1 MALNKKEWFMIDS
14 KPIYLTHGNFGGSFK
29 CAFESKM
36 HWQKQLESNPHHFIN
51 YQLYDEIVNS
61 RNALSKFLGCE
72 SEDLIYFPN
81 PTTALNTVIK
91 NIDLKHNDEVL
102 TSNHEYGALDKTWD
116 YYSTKKGF
124 IYKKV
129 CIDIP
134 YDSKEKFIY
143 SFLKNI
149 NKNTKVIFLSHITSS
164 TGLIFPIK
172 EICEIAKERNIL
184 TIIDGAHAPCHI
196 DLNILDIDPDVY
208 VGACHKWMC
217 TPKGASYLY
226 VTKSF
231 QKFVEPLVISWGWQ
245 DQLFTKSEFVNWH
258 QWQGTNDF
266 SSYLTVPIALDFIEK
281 NNWNLVRDKCKNLIL
296 KTKEILNDSSSV
308 CFPTSNNNE
317 HIGQMLSFTVN
328 QNSSLVQDIKKD
340 PTKILYYQA
349 QIFEKSN
356 IHIPIIFWNNQV
368 FIRVSIQAYNS
379 SNDVDSMFK
388 MLDLF
393 NLL

>member
-1 MALNKKEWFMIDS
+1 
-14 KPIYLTHGNFGGSFK
+14 
-29 CAFESKM
+29 
-36 HWQKQLESNPHHFIN
+36 
-51 YQLYDEIVNS
+51 
-61 RNALSKFLGCE
+61 
-72 SEDLIYFPN
+72 
-81 PTTALNTVIK
+81 
-91 NIDLKHNDEVL
+91 
-102 TSNHEYGALDKTWD
+102 
-116 YYSTKKGF
+116 
-124 IYKKV
+124 
-129 CIDIP
+129 
-134 YDSKEKFIY
+134 
-143 SFLKNI
+143 
-149 NKNTKVIFLSHITSS
+149 
-164 TGLIFPIK
+164 
-172 EICEIAKERNIL
+172 
-184 TIIDGAHAPCHI
+184 
-196 DLNILDIDPDVY
+196 
-208 VGACHKWMC
+208 MC

-281 NNWNLVRDKCKNLIL
+281 NNWNLVRNKCKNLIL
-296 KTKEILNDSSSV
+296 KTKGILNDSTSL

-379 SNDVDSMFK
+379 SNDVDSMFE

>member
-1 MALNKKEWFMIDS
+1 M
-14 KPIYLTHGNFGGSFK
+14 
-29 CAFESKM
+29 
-36 HWQKQLESNPHHFIN
+36 
-51 YQLYDEIVNS
+51 
-61 RNALSKFLGCE
+61 GCE

-124 IYKKV
+124 SYKKV

-134 YDSKEKFIY
+134 YDSKEKFIN
-143 SFLKNI
+143 SFLNNI

-196 DLNILDIDPDVY
+196 DLNIPDIDPDVY

-231 QKFVEPLVISWGWQ
+231 QKFVEP
-245 DQLFTKSEFVNWH
+245 
-258 QWQGTNDF
+258 F
-266 SSYLTVPIALDFIEK
+266 SYKLGLARSTFY
-281 NNWNLVRDKCKNLIL
+281 
-296 KTKEILNDSSSV
+296 
-308 CFPTSNNNE
+308 
-317 HIGQMLSFTVN
+317 
-328 QNSSLVQDIKKD
+328 
-340 PTKILYYQA
+340 
-349 QIFEKSN
+349 
-356 IHIPIIFWNNQV
+356 
-368 FIRVSIQAYNS
+368 
-379 SNDVDSMFK
+379 
-388 MLDLF
+388 
-393 NLL
+393 